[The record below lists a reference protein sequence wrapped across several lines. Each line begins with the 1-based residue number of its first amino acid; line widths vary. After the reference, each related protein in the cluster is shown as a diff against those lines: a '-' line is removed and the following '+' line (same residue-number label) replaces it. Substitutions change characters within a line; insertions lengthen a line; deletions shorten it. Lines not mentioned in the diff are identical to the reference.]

1 MSAGPALLVGL
12 ALLAGNAFFVAAEFS
27 LLAVRESRLE
37 QLSAEG
43 SKRAA
48 SALAGKKQLSLMLAG
63 AQLGITICSL
73 LLGAIAEP
81 AVVHLLED
89 VIKLANPPEALTH
102 TIAFAIGLGIVVF
115 LHMVVGEMAPKSWA
129 IADPERSTMILVTP
143 FRFFAL
149 IVKPIIAL
157 LNWMANVLVRMV
169 GVEPQDE
176 RAMAHSAGDLLFL
189 LRESADAG
197 SIGDEERA
205 LYARSIKLPEI
216 DAADAMVPRRKVVY
230 VTVDQT
236 ATDIADAARESG
248 RSRFPVCEG
257 DLDHVVGVAHVKDV
271 LALHESAWDETTAV
285 ELSQQPFVTHEHKAL
300 EDLLVEM
307 RARRQHLAIVVD
319 EHGIVTGIITLE
331 DVIERLIGDFYDES
345 DTGTEV
351 RERFDG
357 TWDVSGDLSV
367 SQFTERTG
375 IELPEGEWST
385 VAGFVIDT
393 LDRIPK
399 VGDEVIQPGFKLLV
413 RGVDN
418 FAVTDLR
425 LVIQRP
431 EPTAETDERL
441 EAADPPAT

>member
-1 MSAGPALLVGL
+1 VSTPVAFLVGL
-12 ALLAGNAFFVAAEFS
+12 GLLAGNAFFVAAEFS

-48 SALAGKKQLSLMLAG
+48 SALAGKRQLSLMLAG

-81 AVVHLLED
+81 AVVHLLEGW
-89 VIKLANPPEALTH
+89 IKFANPPEALTH
-102 TIAFAIGLGIVVF
+102 TIAFAIGLAIVVF

-143 FRFFAL
+143 FRLFAL
-149 IVKPIIAL
+149 VVKPLIAV
-157 LNWMANVLVRMV
+157 LNWMANGLVRLL

-197 SIGDEERA
+197 SIGDDERA
-205 LYARSIKLPEI
+205 LYARSIRLPEI

-230 VTVDQT
+230 VTADQT
-236 ATDIADAARESG
+236 ASDIAAAARESG

-271 LALHESAWDETTAV
+271 IALDESVWDATTAI
-285 ELSQQPFVTHEHKAL
+285 ELSQPPFVTHEHKAL

-319 EHGIVTGIITLE
+319 EHGIVSGIITLE

-345 DTGTEV
+345 DTSTDV
-351 RERFDG
+351 RRQFDG
-357 TWDVSGDLSV
+357 TWVLSGDLSAN
-367 SQFTERTG
+367 QFTERTG

-399 VGDEVIQPGFKLLV
+399 IGDEVVQPGFKLLV
-413 RGVDN
+413 QGVDN
-418 FAVTDLR
+418 FAVTELR
-425 LVIQRP
+425 LVIQSSNDD
-431 EPTAETDERL
+431 TTDEAPSG
-441 EAADPPAT
+441 EA